1 VVTGSGSQLVN
12 LAGCEPE
19 RNGFGELL
27 AGGHDCHLLTRPSWS
42 PDDRPAHPTHRRAA
56 AARHDPTPFGA
67 PTKVLVNGQPADT
80 PRGDGP
86 LSLREVQ
93 VLQLVAGGQTNRDIA
108 SRLFISENTVKT
120 HLQKIFERL
129 GTRDRAETVAVALR
143 RGIIR

>member
-1 VVTGSGSQLVN
+1 MTVLPTQRTAGPRPRATTISRTVAVRQILVDHLVGLGRN
-12 LAGCEPE
+12 AEFLHVIPTILAALGP
-19 RNGFGELL
+19 
-27 AGGHDCHLLTRPSWS
+27 HL
-42 PDDRPAHPTHRRAA
+42 
-56 AARHDPTPFGA
+56 DPTPFGA

-93 VLQLVAGGQTNRDIA
+93 VLQLVASGQTNRDIA

-129 GTRDRAETVAVALR
+129 DTRDRAETVAVALR